1 MPRGNRRILAA
12 ENDPLRHGYKPDTW
26 DEIWSLMSKYS
37 TVAVLGGNRSGKSE
51 FAGDTVARR
60 FNGG

>member
-1 MPRGNRRILAA
+1 
-12 ENDPLRHGYKPDTW
+12 
-26 DEIWSLMSKYS
+26 MSKYS